1 MKRPASTEKEDKEVK
16 KVKLELTKNQ
26 ITKKEV
32 KSDEDDGTTSEI
44 KKHLKK
50 LTREV
55 SFISFFLNIFFSL
68 QLTSTSQVLQIVVLN
83 QIKLD
88 SSCRG
93 YAVNLDVFYKKPER
107 PRSHFAHA
115 RLE

>member
-55 SFISFFLNIFFSL
+55 SFISFLKYFFSL
-68 QLTSTSQVLQIVVLN
+68 QLNSQVLQYLS
-83 QIKLD
+83 IKPD
-88 SSCRG
+88 KTGFKS
-93 YAVNLDVFYKKPER
+93 
-107 PRSHFAHA
+107 PRLCSKSGCFLQKA
-115 RLE
+115 

>member
-1 MKRPASTEKEDKEVK
+1 MKRPASTEKEDKEFK
-16 KVKLELTKNQ
+16 KVKLELESKNT
-26 ITKKEV
+26 TKKEV

-55 SFISFFLNIFFSL
+55 SFRFFFFNIFFSL
-68 QLTSTSQVLQIVVLN
+68 QLTSTSQVMQIVVLN

-93 YAVNLDVFYKKPER
+93 CAVNLDVFYKKPER
-107 PRSHFAHA
+107 PRSYFAHA

>member
-1 MKRPASTEKEDKEVK
+1 MKRPASTDKEDKEVK

-32 KSDEDDGTTSEI
+32 KSNEDDGTTSEI

-55 SFISFFLNIFFSL
+55 SFISFFKYFFFIATDFYFTSL
-68 QLTSTSQVLQIVVLN
+68 AISMKPDKTGFKSPRLCSKSGCFLQ
-83 QIKLD
+83 K
-88 SSCRG
+88 
-93 YAVNLDVFYKKPER
+93 A
-107 PRSHFAHA
+107 
-115 RLE
+115 